1 MGSRALVLDYFF
13 LKDHIMT
20 SNEDDKIAGLILFVL
35 GMFLCGIAVGTFFGQ
50 SFGFLFVGL
59 PLLTLGIYGLIKGSK

>member
-1 MGSRALVLDYFF
+1 
-13 LKDHIMT
+13 MT

-59 PLLTLGIYGLIKGSK
+59 PLLAIGIYGLTKSSK